1 MTEAGARVRTG
12 GCAIAIMAKAS
23 APGRTKTR
31 LAPQLS
37 FDEAAALN
45 TAFLQ
50 DMAAKLGKAGASAP
64 IAPYVAYGPPGSEP
78 FFRSVLPGDVALT
91 PIWGPHFGDCLWRT
105 TLALLE
111 AGHES
116 ACVLNADSP
125 TLPAAY
131 LSECALKLA
140 EPGDRAVLG
149 PSTDG
154 GYYILGLKQTHKHMF
169 ADIAW
174 STERVA
180 EQTRERARE
189 IGLAIHELPDWYDV
203 DDAESLRFLL
213 ADLGLARGETRKGA
227 DRAEA
232 TAELLRRLDRE
243 AGLIARLGAVTAA
256 GIEGAQI

>member
-1 MTEAGARVRTG
+1 MNQGSEIRKG

-23 APGRTKTR
+23 TPGLTKTR
-31 LAPQLS
+31 LAPPLT
-37 FDEAAALN
+37 FEEAAELN
-45 TAFLQ
+45 TAFLR
-50 DMAAKLGKAGASAP
+50 DMVAKVKEAGEAERV
-64 IAPYVAYGPPGSEP
+64 APYVAYGPPGSEP
-78 FFRSVLPGDVALT
+78 FFRSLLPEDVALT
-91 PIWGPHFGDCLWRT
+91 PIWGPHFGECLWRT

-111 AGHES
+111 AGHDS
-116 ACVLNADSP
+116 ACVLNSDSP

-131 LSECALKLA
+131 LAETARVLA

-154 GYYILGLKQTHKHMF
+154 GYYILGLKQAHQHMF

-189 IGLAIHELPDWYDV
+189 IGLAIHELPAWYDV

-213 ADLGLARGETRKGA
+213 ADLGLTPGETHPGA

-232 TAELLRRLDRE
+232 TAALLRRLDAE
-243 AGLIARLGAVTAA
+243 AGLVRRLMAPSGVSA
-256 GIEGAQI
+256 